1 MAEIVPGYVHLT
13 VKLTHVGTRT
23 DRVLVLQVIR
33 IIIVPQVNITQFIC
47 NSQKM
52 FYVLAVYVTILRG
65 FCEFC
70 SCISFLFLPMFN
82 DTL

>member
-23 DRVLVLQVIR
+23 DCVLVLQVIR
-33 IIIVPQVNITQFIC
+33 ISIVPQVNITQFIC

-65 FCEFC
+65 V
-70 SCISFLFLPMFN
+70 L
-82 DTL
+82 